1 MNTNSWQR
9 SLLKK
14 TFSYLISP
22 EKLDYYSTLNW
33 EAATQDFRNPS
44 VIYPSYYTQVNIHGI
59 PGGYLNP
66 IAPITY
72 DLVTALATL
81 PSEIQLRQK
90 VIDTVRFH
98 PTAIL
103 DLGCG
108 TGSTTI
114 LLKKRFPR
122 SLMTGLDL
130 SPYMLVAANYKARQ
144 QGLNIQW
151 LHQLAEDSKLD
162 SASFD
167 LITIA
172 MLFHEMPAIV
182 SRSVLKEAFRLLKP
196 QGQLIIVDGHQA
208 KLRKMLWLAKLFREP
223 YTEVY
228 VRENLADWLAAT
240 GFQIELIEN
249 VGWIYQIFSA
259 IKPI

>member
-1 MNTNSWQR
+1 MNTNSWQH
-9 SLLKK
+9 SLVKK
-14 TFSYLISP
+14 TLSYLISP
-22 EKLDYYSTLNW
+22 KKLDYYSTLNW
-33 EAATQDFRNPS
+33 EAAIQEFRNSS
-44 VIYPSYYTQVNIHGI
+44 VVYPSYYTEVNIHGI
-59 PGGYLNP
+59 PGGYLNS

-81 PSEIQLRQK
+81 PSESNLRKK
-90 VIDTVRFH
+90 VIDTIQGH
-98 PTAIL
+98 PLSIL
-103 DLGCG
+103 DVGCG

-114 LLKKRFPR
+114 LLKKNFPR
-122 SLMTGLDL
+122 SLVIGLDL

-144 QGLNIQW
+144 QDLNIKW
-151 LHQLAEDSKLD
+151 FHQLAEDSQFD
-162 SASFD
+162 SCTFD

-182 SRSVLKEAFRLLKP
+182 SQSVLKEVFRLLKP

-228 VRENLADWLAAT
+228 VRENLADWLAKI
-240 GFQIELIEN
+240 GFQLQLTEN

-259 IKPI
+259 TKPT